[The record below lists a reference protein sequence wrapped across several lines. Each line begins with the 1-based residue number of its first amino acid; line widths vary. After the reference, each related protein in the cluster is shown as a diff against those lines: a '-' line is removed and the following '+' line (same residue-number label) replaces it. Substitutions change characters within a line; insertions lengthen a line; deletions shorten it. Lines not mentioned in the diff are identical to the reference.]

1 MRIIREIV
9 SWSLH
14 LLGAVVF
21 AMIITIFL
29 VQPMQVEG
37 SSMEPTLHDK
47 ERLVINK
54 TVNILKCEPN
64 YGDIIIIDSRID
76 RTRTLLDNVWDAV
89 NSNLFTQLL
98 AKKREGNYW
107 IKRVIGKSGD
117 ELQFGDEVI
126 VRNGTVI
133 EETYLKEIPVYSVG
147 KKVVVPEGYI
157 FVMGDNRNN
166 SRDSREIGCIPL
178 SHVIGKLLL
187 DF

>member
-1 MRIIREIV
+1 MKIIREIV

-14 LLGAVVF
+14 LLCAVAIALV
-21 AMIITIFL
+21 ITIFL

-47 ERLVINK
+47 EKLLINK
-54 TVNILKCEPN
+54 TVTVLKSELD
-64 YGDIIIIDSRID
+64 YQDIVVIDSRVD
-76 RTRTLLDNVWDAV
+76 RARTLMDGLLDAA

-98 AKKREGNYW
+98 AKGRQDNYW
-107 IKRVIGKSGD
+107 IKRVIGKPGD
-117 ELQFGDEVI
+117 ELQFENGAI
-126 VRNGTVI
+126 VRNGCLI
-133 EETYLKEIPVYSVG
+133 EETYLEEIPYYSVS
-147 KKVVVPEGYI
+147 KIIVPQGYI

-166 SRDSREIGCIPL
+166 SRDSRDIGCIPL